1 MKGREKKK
9 LLLMM
14 FIVALAISLAS
25 IVVYQLFQPHY
36 EPVTEVEYPGSLI
49 NISIPSTTPDQSLE
63 PAPYPALGLFP
74 KPGAKMCYLLP
85 VSP

>member
-9 LLLMM
+9 LLLMIG
-14 FIVALAISLAS
+14 IVALAISLAS

-74 KPGAKMCYLLP
+74 KPRAKMCYLLP